1 MSHHSTRAL
10 SSGSVAAALGAAY
23 LAVGLAMT
31 IFILLVLEPAMGFTG
46 AADYMN
52 PDKIAANLGATSWLL
67 VDLFYMSLF
76 VAILAIAHG
85 SDDRALVWA
94 GVAGAI
100 AFFLVGA
107 IDRAIEDVH
116 GLVADEE
123 TRRMALT
130 AMLPVR
136 LAVLK
141 TAAMAMA
148 LFAWRTTRSGEARG
162 ALDRVWRGLGY
173 LVLATGILFV
183 FVFVP
188 APVVFFL
195 WAAALTVRLASGLVH
210 ARREAQRVDSVNVY
224 HVT

>member
-1 MSHHSTRAL
+1 MSHDSAAVQ
-10 SSGSVAAALGAAY
+10 SPGSAAAALGAAY
-23 LAVGLAMT
+23 LAVGLAMVV
-31 IFILLVLEPAMGFTG
+31 FIMLVLEPAMGFT
-46 AADYMN
+46 AVADYMD
-52 PDKIAANLGATSWLL
+52 PDKIAANAGSMPWLL
-67 VDLFYMSLF
+67 VDLFYLSLF
-76 VAILAIAHG
+76 VAILAIARV

-94 GVAGAI
+94 GVAGAV

-107 IDRAIEDVH
+107 IDRVVEDLH

-148 LFAWRTTRSGEARG
+148 LFAWRTTRIGEARG
-162 ALDRVWRGLGY
+162 ALDRAWRGFGY
-173 LVLATGILFV
+173 FVLATGILFL

-188 APVVFFL
+188 APVVFFV
-195 WAAALTVRLASGLVH
+195 WAAALTVRLVSGLVR
-210 ARREAQRVDSVNVY
+210 ARRDARRTDL
-224 HVT
+224 VTA